1 MFHSGEKYWE
11 GGRLCMCQDRELS
24 VISSQFY
31 CEPKTALKTKALKG
45 KKMSHSVPKYVIL
58 HIESR
63 ITIHPVLS
71 NWPPFL
77 KPAE

>member
-1 MFHSGEKYWE
+1 
-11 GGRLCMCQDRELS
+11 MCQDREFS

-63 ITIHPVLS
+63 ITINPVLS
-71 NWPPFL
+71 N
-77 KPAE
+77 